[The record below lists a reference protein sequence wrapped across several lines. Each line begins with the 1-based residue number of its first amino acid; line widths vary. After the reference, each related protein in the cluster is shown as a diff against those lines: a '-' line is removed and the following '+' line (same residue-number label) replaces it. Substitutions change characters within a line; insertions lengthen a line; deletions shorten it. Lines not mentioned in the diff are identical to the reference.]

1 MTEKNGTPE
10 TGTEG
15 QKKKAEPPRFRILT
29 QFVRDLSFEN
39 ILSRKAI
46 DGEAQPDINVRVNLD
61 ARKRKTDGQ
70 YEVAILLK
78 IESKTRAK
86 GEPLFIMEMD
96 YCGVFHIENVPLEQ
110 LHPFLM
116 IECPRMLF
124 PFARRIV
131 HDMTRDGG
139 FPSLNL
145 EMIDFVQLYR
155 NELARRA
162 KTKKPDQ
169 PVS

>member
-1 MTEKNGTPE
+1 MAEKNG
-10 TGTEG
+10 
-15 QKKKAEPPRFRILT
+15 KANADSHERKTEPPKSRVLA
-29 QFVRDLSFEN
+29 QFVRDLSSEN
-39 ILSRKAI
+39 ILSRKGV
-46 DGEAQPDINVRVNLD
+46 DGDAKTDINVRVNLD
-61 ARKRKTDGQ
+61 AKKRKADNNF
-70 YEVAILLK
+70 EVSLLLK
-78 IESKTRAK
+78 IESRTREK

-96 YCGVFHIENVPLEQ
+96 YGGIFQIENVPLDQ

-131 HDMTRDGG
+131 HDTTRDGG

-162 KTKKPDQ
+162 KTEKTNQ
-169 PVS
+169 PIS